1 MRFSSKED
9 IEAPIDAV
17 FAAATDFEG
26 FERQA
31 MRRGAEVSR
40 TDTLGAVGVGAE
52 WNASFVFRGKERK
65 LKAKIT
71 GFDVPNGYEAKTRV
85 GGLEGDV
92 AVELLALSP
101 GRTRLQVSLEL
112 QPQTLSARLL
122 VQSLKFAKGNLNRR
136 FATRMASFAAMIE
149 DKARGAA

>member
-9 IEAPIDAV
+9 IEAPIEAV
-17 FAAATDFEG
+17 FAAASDFEG

-31 MRRGAEVSR
+31 MRRGAEVAR
-40 TDTLGAVGVGAE
+40 KDAGGAPGVGAE
-52 WNASFVFRGKERK
+52 WNAQFMFRGKERK

-71 GFDVPNGYEAKTRV
+71 GFEAPNGYEAQTRV

-101 GRTRLQVSLEL
+101 RRTRLQVSLEL
-112 QPQTLSARLL
+112 KPQTLSARLL

-136 FATRMASFAAMIE
+136 FATRMANFAATIE